1 MTPPISVTPAQRVS
15 TLLGTCIV
23 PGILESGGMASV
35 EGLDALLRSET
46 FALLSDPATGMWH
59 LSPATLAEIF
69 RREAESGQVE
79 TPEEQS

>member
-1 MTPPISVTPAQRVS
+1 MTDAERAQRVS

-23 PGILESGGMASV
+23 PAVLEECGSAD
-35 EGLDALLRSET
+35 ERGLDAFYRSET
-46 FALLSDPATGMWH
+46 FDLLSDPRTGMWH

-69 RREAESGQVE
+69 RSEMNDGAIE